1 MSQFSLPRFTRVIQ
15 NDALRISRPL
25 LFGTLALL
33 GFTVLI
39 YLTNF
44 TAGDAPATPMNGM
57 WFAIYLPVGGLV
69 FTSASFQDMHHPL
82 ERYRYLMLPCS
93 NLERFVS
100 RYLLT
105 GPLFV
110 LYAVVAFSIID
121 WVGNLLTGWLIDAR
135 QPLFSPFSSQSW
147 LMIRIYLG
155 AHVFALI
162 GAICFRS
169 HALIR
174 TALALLALFLGFAA
188 VCYVAMRI
196 FYWDA
201 FSWTHF
207 EAVRS
212 IRMMLFPFF
221 AASWLN
227 TAIGIGFALW
237 ILYVAYR
244 CLRGH
249 EVQDGL

>member
-15 NDALRISRPL
+15 NDALRVARPV

-44 TAGDAPATPMNGM
+44 KEGESTEAPLSDILFT
-57 WFAIYLPVGGLV
+57 IYLLAGGLL
-69 FTSASFQDMHHPL
+69 FTSSSFQDMHHPL

-93 NLERFVS
+93 NLERFAS

-110 LYAVVAFSIID
+110 LYAVLAFSAVD
-121 WVGNLLTGWLIDAR
+121 WVGNLLTSWWVGAR
-135 QPLFSPFSSQSW
+135 QPPFSPFTSLSW
-147 LMIRIYLG
+147 LNMRVYLG
-155 AHVFALI
+155 VHVFMLI

-174 TALALLALFLGFAA
+174 TALSLLALLLGFAV
-188 VCYVAMRI
+188 VCYVAVRI
-196 FYWDA
+196 VYWDS
-201 FSWTHF
+201 FSWTSF
-207 EAVRS
+207 EAVRP
-212 IRMMLFPFF
+212 IRLFLMPLF
-221 AASWLN
+221 AFSWVN
-227 TAIGIGFALW
+227 TAIAVGFGLW